1 MRRIERGGER
11 ERERE
16 RERELV
22 ETVELLSQR
31 HQLALC
37 RGEET
42 ERERESYDGCVL
54 TRLCWRL
61 LRLVAFGNRTG
72 LEVTNASPVGVGGR
86 ERQRRRRF
94 Y

>member
-1 MRRIERGGER
+1 MKLAKAHEAHRERGGERERKR

-42 ERERESYDGCVL
+42 ERERERAMMD
-54 TRLCWRL
+54 
-61 LRLVAFGNRTG
+61 
-72 LEVTNASPVGVGGR
+72 AS
-86 ERQRRRRF
+86 
-94 Y
+94 